1 VRAVVLDSPFS
12 DYRRIARE
20 KLAGFFLTWPLLW
33 FSAVAIEDGYSP
45 AASIKA
51 LSPIPVLFIHGEQD
65 LIVPLS
71 HSQRLYESPGQPKQ
85 LWVVPDSGHIEAVK
99 NKTWRQ
105 RLTEFLQRYSG

>member
-20 KLAGFFLTWPLLW
+20 KLAGFFLTWPFQWLSTL
-33 FSAVAIEDGYSP
+33 AIENEYSP

-65 LIVPLS
+65 MTVPLH
-71 HSQRLYESPGQPKQ
+71 HSQRLYESAGHPKQ
-85 LWVVPDSGHIEAVK
+85 LWVVPDSGHIQAVRD
-99 NKTWRQ
+99 KTMRK
-105 RLTEFLQRYSG
+105 RLGEFLERYSG